1 VKIRLLPKNKS
12 GESTIDT
19 AVLKKFLIAYYPL
32 LSVLIGFMLV
42 SLSVGPYHNGDTAWE
57 YDAVSGVTKYGL
69 PYANS
74 SYLIDQP
81 PLGFYIQAGFL
92 TAFGTSITNGT
103 FLVTLFG
110 LGSVILVYLIAMA
123 LYNQTTGFF
132 AAAFFAFSPWHI
144 ILSRSFLIDGVCLF
158 FSLLS
163 LFIGIIAIRRDSF
176 KLILTSGIVFA
187 AAFNTKLYA
196 GFILI
201 PLLALFIYHRP
212 INFKRTVSWVTAF
225 SLPALVTSYLWYQI
239 IAGTGL
245 ISIFSHADF
254 VIHEPTSIAPS
265 YFFVSNFLVSYGLG
279 WFFIDAVILSLIA
292 GLAFRRVFPKLLVFD
307 AVFVVAIIFV
317 LGVNTFLGTTLNL
330 NAPYLNAIKYDYQA
344 LPFFCL
350 LAASLITKSISLFN
364 SGKTKPKLNKIVF
377 FLVASAGFILV
388 TVTLLYNMRYVYL
401 LAGWNYLLFRVEP
414 NVNLGY
420 SLFSSSPIGV
430 NSVMMGLQF
439 FGFATAVSGII
450 WASRH
455 RISLWF
461 KLSRRTLREKRLGNN
476 F

>member
-1 VKIRLLPKNKS
+1 MKIRLLPTYKS
-12 GESTIDT
+12 GESTFDT
-19 AVLKKFLIAYYPL
+19 PVLKKFLIEYYPL

-42 SLSVGPYHNGDTAWE
+42 SLSVGPFHNGDTAWE
-57 YDAVSGVTKYGL
+57 YDAVSGVAKYGL
-69 PYANS
+69 PYANN

-92 TAFGTSITNGT
+92 TTFGTSITNGT

-110 LGSVILVYLIAMA
+110 LGSIILVYLIGRV

-132 AAAFFAFSPWHI
+132 AAALLAFSPWHI
-144 ILSRSFLIDGVCLF
+144 ILSRTFLIDGVCLF

-163 LFIGIIAIRRDSF
+163 LFVGIIAIHRDSF
-176 KLILTSGIVFA
+176 KLILASGIIFA
-187 AAFNTKLYA
+187 AAFSIKLYA
-196 GFILI
+196 VFILI
-201 PLLALFIYHRP
+201 PLLALFLYHGP
-212 INFKRTVSWVTAF
+212 ISLKRMVSWVVTF
-225 SLPALVTSYLWYQI
+225 SLPALLTSYLWYQI
-239 IAGTGL
+239 IIRTGL
-245 ISIFSHADF
+245 ISIFTHADF
-254 VIHEPTSIAPS
+254 VIHAPINIEPT

-292 GLAFRRVFPKLLVFD
+292 CLALRRTFPKFLVFD
-307 AVFVVAIIFV
+307 AICVVAIIFV

-388 TVTLLYNMRYVYL
+388 TATLLYNMRYVYL

-420 SLFSSSPIGV
+420 SLFNSSPIGA

-439 FGFATAVSGII
+439 FGFAIALSGII

-455 RISLWF
+455 RISFLF
-461 KLSRRTLREKRLGNN
+461 KLSRWALRKKNR
-476 F
+476 

>member
-12 GESTIDT
+12 GENTIDT
-19 AVLKKFLIAYYPL
+19 AVLKKFLVAYYPL
-32 LSVLIGFMLV
+32 LSVLIGFILV

-110 LGSVILVYLIAMA
+110 LGSVLLVYLIGKA

-132 AAAFFAFSPWHI
+132 AAALFAFTPWHI

-163 LFIGIIAIRRDSF
+163 LFIGIIAIHRDSF
-176 KLILTSGIVFA
+176 KLILTSGIIFA

-201 PLLALFIYHRP
+201 PLSALFIYNGP
-212 INFKRTVSWVTAF
+212 INFKRTIGWVTAF
-225 SLPALVTSYLWYQI
+225 SLPALVTSYLWYQT
-239 IAGTGL
+239 IAGIGL

-279 WFFIDAVILSLIA
+279 WFFIDAAILSLITCM
-292 GLAFRRVFPKLLVFD
+292 LLRRLLPKFIISD
-307 AVFVVAIIFV
+307 AICVTAIIFV
-317 LGVNTFLGTTLNL
+317 VGVNIFLGTTLAL
-330 NAPYLNAIKYDYQA
+330 KAPYLNAIKYDYQA
-344 LPFFCL
+344 LPFFCF
-350 LAASLITKSISLFN
+350 LAASLISKGNSLFKL
-364 SGKTKPKLNKIVF
+364 GKIKPKLTKTVF
-377 FLVASAGFILV
+377 YLIASAGFILV
-388 TVTLLYNMRYVYL
+388 TATLLYNMRYVNL
-401 LAGWNYLLFRVEP
+401 FSDWTYLLFRVEP
-414 NVNLGY
+414 NVNFGY
-420 SLFSSSPIGV
+420 SLFNSSPIGTDIV
-430 NSVMMGLQF
+430 LMRLQF
-439 FGFATAVSGII
+439 FGFAIAMSGLG
-450 WASRH
+450 WLSRH
-455 RISLWF
+455 KISFLIKTF
-461 KLSRRTLREKRLGNN
+461 SMALRKKCSINS
-476 F
+476 